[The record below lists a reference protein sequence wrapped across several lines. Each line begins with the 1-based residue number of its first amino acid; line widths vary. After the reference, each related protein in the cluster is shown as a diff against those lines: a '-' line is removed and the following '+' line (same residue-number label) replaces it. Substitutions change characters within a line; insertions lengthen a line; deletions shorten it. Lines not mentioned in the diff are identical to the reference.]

1 MARPSREPADLQSG
15 TALLLATVMA
25 HHDEDDERVPCTV
38 LTGFLG
44 SGKTTLLNHI
54 LTAQHGKRIAVIE
67 NELGAIGIDDALL
80 SRGDKATTE
89 EDIVETL
96 NGCICCTVRKD
107 LVDVFHRLAER
118 VALNG
123 LELDAVVIETTGMA
137 NPGPVAQTFYADELV
152 GDYFRLDG
160 IVTLVDAKHVEQH
173 LDEVKEDGVVNES
186 ERQVAFGDRILL
198 NKTDLVPDEA
208 ALERIEARLRSIN
221 SLAPIMRCCQSQ
233 VDVASV
239 MNIGAFGLDRALEI
253 EPDFMNEKIVTKHDG
268 SVSSV
273 AITAPGN
280 VSFTTFNNWVSDLLH
295 HKSADIYRMKGV
307 LCLDGAPERPFVF
320 HAVHMV
326 FEKDFGEAW
335 KPGEEGQ
342 NKLVI
347 IGRNLD
353 EAAYREKF
361 EYCMS
366 TPENRERWINN
377 LRFREGDVVECATPP
392 VDPDSDEPL
401 WLRGT
406 IVKLLYNDT
415 RFPRWLPYQ
424 VRLEID
430 DRLIFAPVDSDD
442 VVRAPLE

>member
-1 MARPSREPADLQSG
+1 MVDY
-15 TALLLATVMA
+15 
-25 HHDEDDERVPCTV
+25 DDGDDRVPCTV

-80 SRGDKATTE
+80 SRGDKAMTE

-137 NPGPVAQTFYADELV
+137 NPGPVAQTFFADELV

-173 LDEVKEDGVVNES
+173 LDEIKAEGIVNES

-198 NKTDLVPDEA
+198 NKVDLVPDEA
-208 ALERIEARLRSIN
+208 ALDRIEARLRSIN
-221 SLAPIMRCCQSQ
+221 SIAPIVRCCQSQ

-239 MNIGAFGLDRALEI
+239 MDIGAFDLDRALEV
-253 EPDFMNEKIVTKHDG
+253 EPQFMNEKMVTRHDG

-273 AITAPGN
+273 AIAAPGD
-280 VSFTTFNNWVSDLLH
+280 VSFTVFQEWIQQLLH
-295 HKSADIYRMKGV
+295 DKGSDIYRMKGV
-307 LCLDGAPERPFVF
+307 LCLDGARETPFVF
-320 HAVHMV
+320 HAVHMT
-326 FEKDFGEAW
+326 FEKDFSGQW
-335 KPGEEGQ
+335 TPGSEGQ

-347 IGRNLD
+347 IGKNLD
-353 EAAYREKF
+353 EAAYRKRF
-361 EYCMS
+361 AYCMS
-366 TPENRERWINN
+366 TPENRELWMRK
-377 LRFREGDVVECATPP
+377 LRFQVGDAVECATRP
-392 VDPDSDEPL
+392 VDPDATEPL
-401 WLRGT
+401 WVRGT
-406 IVKLLYNDT
+406 VVQILYEDP

-424 VRLEID
+424 VRLGD
-430 DRLIFAPVDSDD
+430 DRLMCALRDSDD